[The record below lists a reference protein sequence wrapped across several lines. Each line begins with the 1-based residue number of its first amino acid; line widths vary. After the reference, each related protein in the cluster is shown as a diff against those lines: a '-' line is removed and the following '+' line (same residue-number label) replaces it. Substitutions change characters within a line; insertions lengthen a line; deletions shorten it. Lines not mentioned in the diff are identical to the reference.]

1 MSTKTQYKCT
11 ECGATEL
18 KWVGQCNG
26 CNAWNT
32 LTEITIEKASK
43 TQSLR
48 TKDYTASPAKACYLH
63 EIDTQQSPRLGTG
76 IVEFD
81 RVVGG
86 GLTMGSVTLIGG
98 DPGIGKSTLLLQVI
112 ATFSMLDDLKTLYIS
127 GEESAQ
133 QIALHSQR
141 LGLAQEN
148 IRLLTEINLAK
159 ILSITSAEQSRIVV
173 IDSIQTIYSDISQ
186 SAPGSI
192 TQLRESTAQL
202 VRYAKQHNITVLLV
216 GHVTK
221 DGVLAGP
228 RVLEHMVDTVLYF
241 EGDTNSRYRIIRATK
256 NRYGPVNELGVFAMT
271 NRGLQEIKNPSAIF
285 LSRHETQ
292 VSGSVIMVTKEGTR
306 ALLVEVQALV
316 DATTQSS
323 SPRKRIS
330 IGLEHNRLAMLLAI
344 SHRHAAVDLST
355 YDIFINIVGG
365 IKITETAAD
374 LAIIFAVI
382 SSLKDMLSLQDTV
395 VFGELGL
402 AGEIRP
408 VQNGQ
413 ERLSEAAKH
422 GFKKAIIP
430 LANKPKE
437 AINGLEVIAV
447 SCLSDAIKEFYIA
460 NR

>member
-1 MSTKTQYKCT
+1 MSIKTQYQCT
-11 ECGATEL
+11 DCGITEL

-32 LTEITIEKASK
+32 LTKITIEKALK

-48 TKDYTASPAKACYLH
+48 TKDYTTSPVEACYLH
-63 EIDTQQSPRLGTG
+63 EIDTKESLRLGTG
-76 IVEFD
+76 MVEFD

-98 DPGIGKSTLLLQVI
+98 DPGIGKSTLLLQII
-112 ATFSMLDDLKTLYIS
+112 ATFSMLDTKALYIS

-133 QIALHSQR
+133 QIALRSQR
-141 LGLAQEN
+141 LGLAQES
-148 IRLLTEINLAK
+148 IKLLTETNLTK
-159 ILSITSAEQSRIVV
+159 IFSIISAEQSRIVV

-186 SAPGSI
+186 SAPGSV

-202 VRYAKQHNITVLLV
+202 VRYAKQRNITVLLV

-221 DGVLAGP
+221 DGILAGP

-241 EGDTNSRYRIIRATK
+241 EGDTNSRYRVIRATK
-256 NRYGPVNELGVFAMT
+256 NRYGSVNELGIFSMT
-271 NRGLQEIKNPSAIF
+271 HKGLQEVKNPSAIF
-285 LSRHETQ
+285 LSRHEKP

-306 ALLVEVQALV
+306 SLLVEVQALV
-316 DATTQSS
+316 DAAQSS
-323 SPRKRIS
+323 NQKKRIS

-344 SHRHAAVDLST
+344 SNRHAKIDLSA

-382 SSLKDMLSLQDTV
+382 SSLKDILSLQDTV

-413 ERLSEAAKH
+413 ERLNEAVKH

-437 AINGLEVIAV
+437 KINGLEVSAV
-447 SCLSDAIKEFYIA
+447 SCLSDAIKELYNFSK
-460 NR
+460 